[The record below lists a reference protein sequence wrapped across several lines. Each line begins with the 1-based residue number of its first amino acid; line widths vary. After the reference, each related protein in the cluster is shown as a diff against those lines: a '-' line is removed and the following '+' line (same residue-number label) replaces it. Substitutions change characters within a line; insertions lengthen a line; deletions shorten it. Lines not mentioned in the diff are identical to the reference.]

1 MNKNITAADIVGVI
15 ALIEDMGFL
24 QKAKKVSLFKF
35 LIEKADEDG
44 VVRLSL
50 PQLSE
55 ETGINYSTVIECLK
69 QLREDKLVEYKD
81 YATYQIRFDLIE
93 KAANEPNGKLRK
105 EIYANG
111 IRNSVSRK
119 KK

>member
-1 MNKNITAADIVGVI
+1 MEKTTITPQNIASVI
-15 ALIEDMGFL
+15 SLIEDMGFL

-35 LIEKADEDG
+35 LIEKADENG
-44 VVRLSL
+44 IVNMSL
-50 PQLSE
+50 PKLSE
-55 ETGINYSTVIECLK
+55 ETGINYSTVIECIK
-69 QLREDKLVEYKD
+69 QLREDKFVEYSD

-93 KAANEPNGKLRK
+93 KALNEPNGKYRK

-111 IRNSVSRK
+111 IRNSVK